1 MIGLTLQVGVSYIEL
16 DKEVITQEEL
26 QKVED
31 ECNKAIR
38 DHVKVEVKLY
48 DLNDPALSSVRKD
61 DVNCQYFPL
70 MFNDCSFSLY

>member
-16 DKEVITQEEL
+16 DKEVIAQEEL

-48 DLNDPALSSVRKD
+48 ELNDPALSSVRKD
-61 DVNCQYFPL
+61 DVNRVEAL
-70 MFNDCSFSLY
+70 MR